1 MTVNPRFTHSS
12 RDIETRGAELLG
24 RGKSMR
30 LVITSDTH
38 GRHDLIKDLPDGD
51 VFVHAGDFMNS
62 GLHPEEILSFNRW
75 LAKQPIEHRVVCGG
89 NHDRLFQLSRL
100 LARELLSDATYLE
113 NTGVT
118 IGGISFWGS
127 PYTPEFLNWAFMY
140 RRGAE
145 AKRCWAQIPTGLD
158 VLITHGPPYGIL
170 DQTTPG
176 GKHLGCME
184 LLKAVKAKKP
194 RVHIFGHIHGGA
206 GTFENGDTQFINA
219 AYLDEQYRPAEPAGI
234 IRVVD
239 L

>member
-1 MTVNPRFTHSS
+1 
-12 RDIETRGAELLG
+12 
-24 RGKSMR
+24 MR

-75 LAKQPIEHRVVCGG
+75 LAKQPIEHRLVSGG

-100 LARELLSDATYLE
+100 LARELLSDATYIE

-127 PYTPEFLNWAFMY
+127 PYTQEFLNWAFMY

-145 AKRCWAQIPTGLD
+145 AKWCWAQIPTGLD
-158 VLITHGPPYGIL
+158 VLITHGRPYGIP
-170 DQTTPG
+170 DQTAPG
-176 GKHLGCME
+176 AERLGCVE
-184 LLKAVKAKKP
+184 
-194 RVHIFGHIHGGA
+194 
-206 GTFENGDTQFINA
+206 
-219 AYLDEQYRPAEPAGI
+219 
-234 IRVVD
+234 
-239 L
+239 

>member
-1 MTVNPRFTHSS
+1 
-12 RDIETRGAELLG
+12 
-24 RGKSMR
+24 MR

-38 GRHDLIKDLPDGD
+38 GRHDLINDLPDGD

-62 GLHPEEILSFNRW
+62 GLHPEEIISFNRW
-75 LAKQPIEHRVVCGG
+75 LAKQPIEHKLVCGG

-100 LARELLSDATYLE
+100 LARELLTDATYLE
-113 NTGVT
+113 NTGVS

-145 AKRCWAQIPTGLD
+145 AERVWAQIPTGLD

-170 DQTTPG
+170 EQTAAG
-176 GKHLGCME
+176 GEDLGCVE

-206 GTFENGDTQFINA
+206 GTFENGDTRFINA
-219 AYLDEQYRPAEPAGI
+219 AYLDEQYRQAKPAGI